1 MYHTYGGKSTASTS
15 AYNFGVLASGR
26 QVGGPGTPFVPT
38 HSGALDWSCFS
49 PSNRTANGLDVA
61 RSHGVTQFG
70 CCAKT
75 GEGPAIEGEAGRRR
89 RILFGWQQNGNS
101 GGDHL
106 GTDPRAWANG
116 SENTMT
122 LPRELRSVTR
132 AAFAH

>member
-1 MYHTYGGKSTASTS
+1 M
-15 AYNFGVLASGR
+15 
-26 QVGGPGTPFVPT
+26 
-38 HSGALDWSCFS
+38 
-49 PSNRTANGLDVA
+49 A

-106 GTDPRAWANG
+106 GTDPRAWAN
-116 SENTMT
+116 STENTMT
-122 LPRELRSVTR
+122 LPRELRSVSR
-132 AAFAH
+132 VAFAH